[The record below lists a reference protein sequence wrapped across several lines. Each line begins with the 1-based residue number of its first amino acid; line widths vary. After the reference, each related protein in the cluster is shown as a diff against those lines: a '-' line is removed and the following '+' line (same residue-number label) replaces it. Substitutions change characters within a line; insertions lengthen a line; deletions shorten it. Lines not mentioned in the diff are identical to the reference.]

1 MDFPHISH
9 VGIAVKDIESAIKQY
24 SLITGETPEIITV
37 AEQKVKVAIFKKGST
52 VGGRVEL
59 LEPLSDDSPIAKF
72 IEKRGEG
79 LHHICVCVDDIHI
92 KLEQLKKAGVALI
105 DDKPKV
111 GAEGNLIAFVHPKDN
126 NGVLLELEEIK
137 KSTE

>member
-9 VGIAVKDIESAIKQY
+9 VGIAVKDLESAIKQY
-24 SLITGETPEIITV
+24 ALITGETPEIITV
-37 AEQKVKVAIFKKGST
+37 AEQKVKVAIFKKGAT
-52 VGGRVEL
+52 LGGRVEL
-59 LEPLSDDSPIAKF
+59 LEPLSDESPIAKF

-79 LHHICVCVDDIHI
+79 LHHICVYVDDIHF

-105 DDKPKV
+105 DDQPKI

-126 NGVLLELEEIK
+126 NGVLLELEELK
-137 KSTE
+137 KSTD